1 MSSPPPVEPPGFM
14 QRIWMRVRSFVARLF
29 RREVAPGRFETGRA
43 SSLRGFLTTAPLVPP
58 ARDYLVYVPKGHTR
72 LRRAQLVVLCH
83 GCRETP
89 EDIAGLTRITERADR
104 EGWLVLLPRQV
115 ERANAFRCWNWFE
128 PNTSHGGGEAAIVA
142 AQIIAVR
149 RQYRARRERVWVVG
163 LSAGAAL
170 AAVLGLRY
178 PRLVRGVLSHSGLA
192 CGAASTPAT
201 ALTVMRHGPDNDVA
215 RIADEARAAE
225 GPTLQPVALLVVQG
239 DRDDVVAP
247 INGAGLVDQFL
258 RFNTH
263 AAGHDGYRPA
273 GGLPP
278 SDAMSHEAGSS
289 ERHGVRI
296 DDWIAAGRVIVRHVT
311 VEGMG
316 HAWSGGNAE
325 LAFADPLG
333 PDALEL
339 LARFA
344 ADSHA

>member
-1 MSSPPPVEPPGFM
+1 
-14 QRIWMRVRSFVARLF
+14 
-29 RREVAPGRFETGRA
+29 
-43 SSLRGFLTTAPLVPP
+43 
-58 ARDYLVYVPKGHTR
+58 
-72 LRRAQLVVLCH
+72 
-83 GCRETP
+83 
-89 EDIAGLTRITERADR
+89 
-104 EGWLVLLPRQV
+104 
-115 ERANAFRCWNWFE
+115 
-128 PNTSHGGGEAAIVA
+128 
-142 AQIIAVR
+142 
-149 RQYRARRERVWVVG
+149 
-163 LSAGAAL
+163 
-170 AAVLGLRY
+170 
-178 PRLVRGVLSHSGLA
+178 
-192 CGAASTPAT
+192 
-201 ALTVMRHGPDNDVA
+201 MRHGPDNDVA

>member
-1 MSSPPPVEPPGFM
+1 VGRTAARQRAVGALRLPIIMSV
-14 QRIWMRVRSFVARLF
+14 VA
-29 RREVAPGRFETGRA
+29 
-43 SSLRGFLTTAPLVPP
+43 S
-58 ARDYLVYVPKGHTR
+58 
-72 LRRAQLVVLCH
+72 
-83 GCRETP
+83 
-89 EDIAGLTRITERADR
+89 
-104 EGWLVLLPRQV
+104 
-115 ERANAFRCWNWFE
+115 
-128 PNTSHGGGEAAIVA
+128 
-142 AQIIAVR
+142 
-149 RQYRARRERVWVVG
+149 
-163 LSAGAAL
+163 AAL
-170 AAVLGLRY
+170 
-178 PRLVRGVLSHSGLA
+178 
-192 CGAASTPAT
+192 
-201 ALTVMRHGPDNDVA
+201 VA
-215 RIADEARAAE
+215 
-225 GPTLQPVALLVVQG
+225 
-239 DRDDVVAP
+239 VVAP

-316 HAWSGGNAE
+316 HAWSGGNAA